1 MKSVDGEFGS
11 RKARL
16 LGTGRFAAAVL
27 PAVIGLVI
35 APQSWTHAETQ
46 KTAASAPAYE
56 YEVVSIKPS
65 DPAKR
70 IGLDGIVNTADGLT
84 VRGVGAWGLI
94 GAGYG
99 IRKDQIS
106 GAPKW
111 FDTER
116 YDIDAKMD
124 LALADEIQKL
134 GSGKSQPLRQQMLQ
148 ALLADRFKLKV
159 SHESKELAV
168 YFLVVAKNGPKLQE
182 TKPGYVGP
190 NDFDGPDGNRATDTV
205 TITRSGT
212 VMGQAASVAT
222 LASTLSRQLGRP
234 VLDETGLTGRYDF
247 TFKFAPDRIQSAAP
261 PESVANGQPLAA
273 PPDPTGPSLMD
284 AIQVSLG
291 LKLESG
297 KGPVEIFV
305 IDRVER
311 PSGN

>member
-1 MKSVDGEFGS
+1 MFMGMRYTD
-11 RKARL
+11 
-16 LGTGRFAAAVL
+16 
-27 PAVIGLVI
+27 
-35 APQSWTHAETQ
+35 
-46 KTAASAPAYE
+46 
-56 YEVVSIKPS
+56 
-65 DPAKR
+65 
-70 IGLDGIVNTADGLT
+70 DGLT
-84 VRGVGAWGLI
+84 AQNLSLMFLIQQTYGVG
-94 GAGYG
+94 
-99 IRKDQIS
+99 KDRIT
-106 GAPKW
+106 GAPDW
-111 FDTER
+111 LNSER

-124 LALADEIQKL
+124 PALADEIQKL

-190 NDFDGPDGNRATDTV
+190 NDFDGPDGNRATDSV

-234 VLDETGLTGRYDF
+234 VLDKTELTGRYDF
-247 TFKFAPDRIQSAAP
+247 TFKFAPDRIQSVAP
-261 PESVANGQPLAA
+261 PESVANGQPLPA

-297 KGPVEIFV
+297 KGPFEIFV